1 MPPSHEGHEV
11 HSDVVQG
18 SGDSPVIDKDGGVH
32 DLSHHE
38 NPEHEHIPPVGPR
51 HSPEFTTTSS
61 TPSGNI

>member
-1 MPPSHEGHEV
+1 M
-11 HSDVVQG
+11 
-18 SGDSPVIDKDGGVH
+18 IDKDGGVH